1 MKTHRHC
8 LLHATGSAG
17 MVMVGPCSLDW
28 LRVGD
33 WCSGWDSTWIEGGQR
48 GQLKRNL
55 IKKKTENKIGTVG
68 EKIKREGKTHSHC
81 LLQASWQ
88 QRALDPFID

>member
-17 MVMVGPCSLDW
+17 MMMVGLCSLDW
-28 LRVGD
+28 LREGD
-33 WCSGWDSTWIEGGQR
+33 WCGGWDSNWIEGGQR
-48 GQLKRNL
+48 GHLKKNL
-55 IKKKTENKIGTVG
+55 IGRKSCEKKLERWGKI
-68 EKIKREGKTHSHC
+68 EREGKTHSRS

-88 QRALDPFID
+88 QWALDPFID